1 MNLASLTEDLG
12 TLAKGA
18 IPICP
23 SNPPT
28 HQHTLTSHHVFPFE
42 TIFLN
47 LLEVLLGSPKYKSIL
62 PPRRVLLCCQN
73 CISQVKFPSAATAQS
88 IHLTQKRSEN
98 SEGSNTENPFFLC
111 SGHLKNSN
119 TDNDFKSTN

>member
-1 MNLASLTEDLG
+1 MNLAGLTEDLG
-12 TLAKGA
+12 KLAKGA

-23 SNPPT
+23 SNLPT
-28 HQHTLTSHHVFPFE
+28 HQHTLTSHPVFPLE
-42 TIFLN
+42 TIFFN

-62 PPRRVLLCCQN
+62 TPRRILLCCQD
-73 CISQVKFPSAATAQS
+73 CISQVKFLSAATPQS

-98 SEGSNTENPFFLC
+98 GEGSNTENPFFLC
-111 SGHLKNSN
+111 SGHLKISN